1 VLELHQKKY
10 RFKGLNEEKMNHN
23 PNVDTFLKIYSQS
36 LLSTGLTRG
45 LDESTYIPTRLD
57 THLKEDV
64 LHGKKKLVVL
74 TGNAGDGK
82 TAFIQLIEESAK
94 KSGGNFKTRTDN
106 GCEFTYNGF
115 EFETLYDGSQDFDGK
130 SNDLLLKGFFKV
142 FEGEHDPNGNFVK
155 IIAINEGKLRDFILK
170 KREYKWLG
178 KQVHH
183 YLEFENYKLPESLAF
198 INLNNRAIV
207 ELKNPN
213 SIFDELLRIILDEDG
228 DKKTWEP
235 CQELNCSYANSCYI
249 KYNID
254 SLRDQKK
261 GAVVKQR
268 LKELILGIYLKKEK
282 HITMRDIRSLISFII
297 FNKYTCSQ
305 LQADIDSG
313 KNLLDRFYYN
323 NAFNKVEMDRMV
335 VILSEVDVADMPLPK
350 LENHL
355 YFLNPKTELT
365 EHLITKTDTGASPDL
380 IYLEDYFINKP
391 AGTSD
396 NDDSRKVNADMFLS
410 ALKRKLYFEGIDEY
424 LKEQFSINHYAF
436 LPYRYFEKFIAF
448 LSTGKDTQ
456 NDLRND
462 LVLAISK
469 SEKIYND
476 EVGRENVCISSNSL
490 KKSTTKAFYG
500 FTAADFEVVLPD
512 IGNQTSYIEYF
523 PDHIIFRH
531 IDKTASLEINIDLFE
546 ILMRIKEGYV
556 PTSIEI
562 RTFFL
567 NLEMF
572 KRRIL
577 SKRSTVV
584 FLTEDDTN
592 LYKFEKASSGKLVL
606 SKSK

>member
-1 VLELHQKKY
+1 
-10 RFKGLNEEKMNHN
+10 MNYN

-57 THLKEDV
+57 TALKDDV
-64 LHGKKKLVVL
+64 LQGKKKLVVL

-94 KSGGNFKTRTDN
+94 KNGGNFKTKTDN
-106 GCEFTYNGF
+106 GCEFTFNGF
-115 EFETLYDGSQDFDGK
+115 EFETLYDGSQDFEGK
-130 SNDLLLKGFFKV
+130 SNDLLLKEFFKAFV
-142 FEGEHDPNGNFVK
+142 GEKEPTAKIVK
-155 IIAINEGKLRDFILK
+155 IIAINEGKLRDFILN
-170 KREYKWLG
+170 KREYSWLG
-178 KQVHH
+178 KQVYR
-183 YLEFENYKLPESLAF
+183 YLEYDNYNLPDSLAF

-207 ELKNPN
+207 ELNNPN
-213 SIFDELLRIILDEDG
+213 SIFDELLSIFLDEDG
-228 DKKTWEP
+228 AKKTWEP
-235 CQELNCSYANSCYI
+235 CQEQNCAYANSCYI
-249 KYNID
+249 KYNVD

-268 LKELILGIYLKKEK
+268 LKELILSIYLKKEK

-305 LQADIDSG
+305 LQADIDAG
-313 KNLLDRFYYN
+313 NNLLDRFYYN

-335 VILSEVDVADMPLPK
+335 SILSEVDVADMPLPK

-365 EHLITKTDTGASPDL
+365 EHLITKADSGNNPDL
-380 IYLEDYFINKP
+380 NYLEDYYINKP
-391 AGTSD
+391 EGTSD
-396 NDDSRKVNADMFLS
+396 NDETRKVNADLFLS
-410 ALKRKLYFEGIDEY
+410 AMKRKLYFEGNDEY
-424 LKEQFSINHYAF
+424 LKEQFSISHYSF
-436 LPYRYFEKFIAF
+436 LPYRYFETFIEF
-448 LSTGKDTQ
+448 LSTGKDPQ

-512 IGNQTSYIEYF
+512 VGNQTNYIEYF

-577 SKRSTVV
+577 AKRSTVV

>member
-1 VLELHQKKY
+1 MK
-10 RFKGLNEEKMNHN
+10 
-23 PNVDTFLKIYSQS
+23 
-36 LLSTGLTRG
+36 
-45 LDESTYIPTRLD
+45 
-57 THLKEDV
+57 
-64 LHGKKKLVVL
+64 GKKKLVVL

-82 TAFIQLIEESAK
+82 TAFIQLIEEAAK
-94 KSGGNFKTRTDN
+94 KAGGSFKKRTDN
-106 GCEFTYNGF
+106 GCEFSFNGF
-115 EFETLYDGSQDFDGK
+115 EFETLYDGSQDFEGT
-130 SNDLLLKGFFKV
+130 SNDLLLKVFFKP
-142 FEGEHDPNGNFVK
+142 FDGEKEPTVNIVK
-155 IIAINEGKLRDFILK
+155 IIAINEGKLRDFVLN

-178 KQVHH
+178 KHIHH
-183 YLEFENYKLPESLAF
+183 YLEFDNYKLPDSLAF

-207 ELKNPN
+207 ELNN
-213 SIFDELLRIILDEDG
+213 ATSIFDELLSIILDEDNT
-228 DKKTWEP
+228 KKNWEP
-235 CQELNCSYANSCYI
+235 CQAQNCSYSSKCYI
-249 KYNID
+249 KYNVD
-254 SLRDQKK
+254 SLRAQKK
-261 GAVVKQR
+261 GIVVKQR
-268 LKELILGIYLKKEK
+268 LKELVLSIYLKKQK

-305 LQADIDSG
+305 LQADIDASE
-313 KNLLDRFYYN
+313 NLLVRFYYN

-335 VILSEVDVADMPLPK
+335 SILSEVDVADMPLPK

-355 YFLNPKTELT
+355 YFLNPKTELK
-365 EHLITKTDTGASPDL
+365 EHLITKADSANNPDL
-380 IYLEDYFINKP
+380 DYLEDYYINKP
-391 AGTSD
+391 EGTSD
-396 NDDSRKVNADMFLS
+396 NDETRKLNADLFLS
-410 ALKRKLYFEGIDEY
+410 AMKRKLYFEGNDEY
-424 LKEQFSINHYAF
+424 LNEQFAINHYSF
-436 LPYRYFEKFIAF
+436 LPYRYFETYIEF
-448 LSTGKDTQ
+448 LSTGKDPQ

-462 LVLAISK
+462 LILAISK

-476 EVGRENVCISSNSL
+476 EVGRENVCISSNSS

-512 IGNQTSYIEYF
+512 IGNQTNYIEYF

-577 SKRSTVV
+577 AKRSTTV

-592 LYKFEKASSGKLVL
+592 LYEFKKSASGKLVL
-606 SKSK
+606 SKM

>member
-1 VLELHQKKY
+1 
-10 RFKGLNEEKMNHN
+10 MNYN

-57 THLKEDV
+57 TALKDDV
-64 LHGKKKLVVL
+64 LQGKKKLVVL

-82 TAFIQLIEESAK
+82 TAFIQLIEESAR
-94 KSGGNFKTRTDN
+94 KSGGNFKSKTDN
-106 GCEFTYNGF
+106 GCEFNFNGF
-115 EFETLYDGSQDFDGK
+115 EFETLYDGSQDFEGK
-130 SNDLLLKGFFKV
+130 SNDLLLKDFFKA
-142 FEGEHDPNGNFVK
+142 FEGEKEPTAKIVK

-170 KREYKWLG
+170 KNEYKWLG
-178 KQVHH
+178 KYIHH
-183 YLEFENYKLPESLAF
+183 YLEFENYKLPDSLTF

-207 ELKNPN
+207 ELNNRN
-213 SIFDELLRIILDEDG
+213 SIFDELLSIILDEHKT
-228 DKKTWEP
+228 KKTWES
-235 CQELNCSYANSCYI
+235 CQEQNCVYAHSCYI
-249 KYNID
+249 KYNVD

-261 GAVVKQR
+261 GVVVKQR
-268 LKELILGIYLKKEK
+268 LKELILSIYLKKQK
-282 HITMRDIRSLISFII
+282 HITMRDIRSLISFVI

-305 LQADIDSG
+305 LQSDIDAG
-313 KNLLDRFYYN
+313 KNLLDRFFYN
-323 NAFNKVEMDRMV
+323 NAFNKTEMDRMV
-335 VILSEVDVADMPLPK
+335 SILSEVDVADMPLPK
-350 LENHL
+350 LDNRL
-355 YFLNPKTELT
+355 YFLNPKTELP
-365 EHLITKTDTGASPDL
+365 EHLITKADSGSNPDL
-380 IYLEDYFINKP
+380 NYLEEYFTNKP
-391 AGTSD
+391 EGTSD
-396 NDDSRKVNADMFLS
+396 NDETRKRNADLFLS
-410 ALKRKLYFEGIDEY
+410 AMKRKLYFEGSDDY
-424 LKEQFSINHYAF
+424 LKEHFAIDHYSF
-436 LPYRYFEKFIAF
+436 LPYRYFETFSDF
-448 LSTGKDTQ
+448 LFTGKDPQ

-512 IGNQTSYIEYF
+512 VGNQTNYIEYF

-577 SKRSTVV
+577 AKRSTTVI
-584 FLTEDDTN
+584 LTEDDTN
-592 LYKFEKASSGKLVL
+592 LYEFKKSASGKLVL
-606 SKSK
+606 SKM

>member
-1 VLELHQKKY
+1 
-10 RFKGLNEEKMNHN
+10 MNYN

-45 LDESTYIPTRLD
+45 LDESTYIPTKLD
-57 THLKEDV
+57 TALKDDV
-64 LHGKKKLVVL
+64 LQGKKKLVIL

-82 TAFIQLIEESAK
+82 TAFIQLIEESAR
-94 KSGGNFKTRTDN
+94 KSGGNFKSKTDN
-106 GCEFTYNGF
+106 GCEFNFDGF
-115 EFETLYDGSQDFDGK
+115 EFETLYDGSQDFEGK
-130 SNDLLLKGFFKV
+130 SNDLLLKEFFKS
-142 FEGEHDPNGNFVK
+142 FEGEKEPTAKIVK
-155 IIAINEGKLRDFILK
+155 IIAINEGKLRDFILNK
-170 KREYKWLG
+170 KEYKWLG
-178 KQVHH
+178 KYIHH
-183 YLEFENYKLPESLAF
+183 YLEFDNYKLPDSLAF

-207 ELKNPN
+207 ELNNPN
-213 SIFDELLRIILDEDG
+213 SIFDELLRIIIDENG
-228 DKKTWEP
+228 TQKTWEL
-235 CQELNCSYANSCYI
+235 CQEQNCAYANSCYI
-249 KYNID
+249 KYNVD

-261 GAVVKQR
+261 GAIVKQR

-305 LQADIDSG
+305 LQANIDAG
-313 KNLLDRFYYN
+313 ENLLDRFYYN

-335 VILSEVDVADMPLPK
+335 SILSEVDVADMPLPK
-350 LENHL
+350 LENYL

-365 EHLITKTDTGASPDL
+365 EHLITKADSANNPDL
-380 IYLEDYFINKP
+380 NYLENYYINKP
-391 AGTSD
+391 EGTSD
-396 NDDSRKVNADMFLS
+396 NDETRKVNADLFLS
-410 ALKRKLYFEGIDEY
+410 AMKRKLYFEGNDEY
-424 LKEQFSINHYAF
+424 LKEHFAINHYSF
-436 LPYRYFEKFIAF
+436 LPYRYFETFIEF
-448 LSTGKDTQ
+448 LSTGKDPQ

-512 IGNQTSYIEYF
+512 VGNQTSYIEYF

-577 SKRSTVV
+577 AKRSTTV

-592 LYKFEKASSGKLVL
+592 LYEFKKSASGKLVL
-606 SKSK
+606 SKM

>member
-1 VLELHQKKY
+1 
-10 RFKGLNEEKMNHN
+10 MNYN
-23 PNVDTFLKIYSQS
+23 SNVDTFLKIYSQS

-57 THLKEDV
+57 TALKDDV
-64 LHGKKKLVVL
+64 LQGKKKLVVL

-94 KSGGNFKTRTDN
+94 KSGGNFKTKTDN
-106 GCEFTYNGF
+106 GCEFIFNGF
-115 EFETLYDGSQDFDGK
+115 EFETLYDGSQDFEGK
-130 SNDLLLKGFFKV
+130 SNDLLLKEFFKA
-142 FEGEHDPNGNFVK
+142 FEGEKEPTAKIVK
-155 IIAINEGKLRDFILK
+155 IIAINEGKLRDFILN
-170 KREYKWLG
+170 KREYSWLG
-178 KQVHH
+178 KQVYR
-183 YLEFENYKLPESLAF
+183 YLEYDNYNLPESLAF

-207 ELKNPN
+207 ELNNPN
-213 SIFDELLRIILDEDG
+213 SIFDELLTIILDEDG
-228 DKKTWEP
+228 TKQTWEP
-235 CQELNCSYANSCYI
+235 CQEQNCAYANSCYI
-249 KYNID
+249 KYNVE

-268 LKELILGIYLKKEK
+268 LKELIVSIYLKKEK

-305 LQADIDSG
+305 LQANIDAG
-313 KNLLDRFYYN
+313 ENLLDRFYYN
-323 NAFNKVEMDRMV
+323 NAFNKEEMDRMV
-335 VILSEVDVADMPLPK
+335 SILSEVDVADMPLPK

-355 YFLNPKTELT
+355 YFLNPKTEINERFLIKT
-365 EHLITKTDTGASPDL
+365 ENGSNPDL
-380 IYLEDYFINKP
+380 SYLEEYFKNKP
-391 AGTSD
+391 EGTSD
-396 NDDSRKVNADMFLS
+396 TDESRKANADIYLS
-410 ALKRKLYFEGIDEY
+410 AMKRKLYFEGNDNYLEEEY
-424 LKEQFSINHYAF
+424 SVNHYSF
-436 LPYRYFEKFIAF
+436 LPYRYFETFIEF
-448 LSTGKDTQ
+448 LSTGKDPQ

-512 IGNQTSYIEYF
+512 VGNQTHYIEYF

-577 SKRSTVV
+577 AKRSTVV

>member
-1 VLELHQKKY
+1 
-10 RFKGLNEEKMNHN
+10 MNYN

-57 THLKEDV
+57 TALKDDV
-64 LHGKKKLVVL
+64 LQGKKKLVVL

-94 KSGGNFKTRTDN
+94 KNGASFKSKTDN
-106 GCEFTYNGF
+106 GCEFTFNGF

-130 SNDLLLKGFFKV
+130 SNDLLLKEFFKA
-142 FEGEHDPNGNFVK
+142 FEGEQEPKANIVK
-155 IIAINEGKLRDFILK
+155 IIAINEGKLRDFILFK
-170 KREYKWLG
+170 KEYKWLG
-178 KQVHH
+178 KHTHH
-183 YLEFENYKLPESLAF
+183 YLEKENYTLPNSLAF

-207 ELKNPN
+207 EINNPN
-213 SIFDELLRIILDEDG
+213 SIFDELLSIILDEDET
-228 DKKTWEP
+228 KKTWEP
-235 CQELNCSYANSCYI
+235 CQEQNCAYANSCYI
-249 KYNID
+249 KYNVD

-261 GAVVKQR
+261 GVVVKQR
-268 LKELILGIYLKKEK
+268 LKELILSIYLKKEK
-282 HITMRDIRSLISFII
+282 HITMRDIRSLISFVI

-305 LQADIDSG
+305 LQADIDTG
-313 KNLLDRFYYN
+313 ENLLDRFYYN
-323 NAFNKVEMDRMV
+323 NAFNKEEMDRMV
-335 VILSEVDVADMPLPK
+335 SILSEVDVADMPLPK

-355 YFLNPKTELT
+355 YFLNPKTEIN
-365 EHLITKTDTGASPDL
+365 ERFLIKAENASNPDL
-380 IYLEDYFINKP
+380 KYLEEYFKNKP
-391 AGTSD
+391 EGTSD
-396 NDDSRKVNADMFLS
+396 NDEKRKVNADIYLS
-410 ALKRKLYFEGIDEY
+410 AMKRKLYFEGNDNYLEEEY
-424 LKEQFSINHYAF
+424 SVNHYSF
-436 LPYRYFEKFIAF
+436 LPYRFFKRFIEF
-448 LSTGKDTQ
+448 LSTG
-456 NDLRND
+456 NDPHNELRND
-462 LVLAISK
+462 IVLAISK

-476 EVGRENVCISSNSL
+476 EVGKENVCISSNSL

-512 IGNQTSYIEYF
+512 VGNQTNYIEYF

-531 IDKTASLEINIDLFE
+531 IDKSASLEINIDLFE

-577 SKRSTVV
+577 AKRSTVV

>member
-1 VLELHQKKY
+1 
-10 RFKGLNEEKMNHN
+10 MNYN

-57 THLKEDV
+57 TALKDDV
-64 LHGKKKLVVL
+64 LQGKKKLVVL

-94 KSGGNFKTRTDN
+94 KNGGNFKTKTDN
-106 GCEFTYNGF
+106 GCEFTFNGF
-115 EFETLYDGSQDFDGK
+115 EFETLYDGSQDFEGK
-130 SNDLLLKGFFKV
+130 SNDLLLKEFFKA
-142 FEGEHDPNGNFVK
+142 FEGEKEPTAKIVK
-155 IIAINEGKLRDFILK
+155 IIAINEGKLRDFILN
-170 KREYKWLG
+170 KREYSWLG
-178 KQVHH
+178 KQVYR
-183 YLEFENYKLPESLAF
+183 YLEYDNYNLPDSLAF

-207 ELKNPN
+207 ELNNPN
-213 SIFDELLRIILDEDG
+213 SIFDELLSIFLDEDG
-228 DKKTWEP
+228 AKKTWEP
-235 CQELNCSYANSCYI
+235 CQEQNCAYANSCYI
-249 KYNID
+249 KYNVD

-268 LKELILGIYLKKEK
+268 LKELILSIYLKKEK

-305 LQADIDSG
+305 LQADIDAG
-313 KNLLDRFYYN
+313 NNLLDRFYYN

-335 VILSEVDVADMPLPK
+335 SILSEVDVADMPLPK

-365 EHLITKTDTGASPDL
+365 EHLITKADSGNNPDL
-380 IYLEDYFINKP
+380 NYLEDYYINKP
-391 AGTSD
+391 EGTSD
-396 NDDSRKVNADMFLS
+396 NDETRKVNADLFLS
-410 ALKRKLYFEGIDEY
+410 AMKRKLYFEGNDEY
-424 LKEQFSINHYAF
+424 LKEQFSISHYSF
-436 LPYRYFEKFIAF
+436 LPYRYFETFIEF
-448 LSTGKDTQ
+448 LSTGKDPQ

-512 IGNQTSYIEYF
+512 VGNQTNYIEYF

-577 SKRSTVV
+577 AKRSTVV

>member
-1 VLELHQKKY
+1 
-10 RFKGLNEEKMNHN
+10 MNYN

-57 THLKEDV
+57 TALKDDV
-64 LHGKKKLVVL
+64 LQGKKKLVVL

-94 KSGGNFKTRTDN
+94 KNGGNFKIKTDN
-106 GCEFTYNGF
+106 GCEFTFNGF
-115 EFETLYDGSQDFDGK
+115 EFETLYDGSQDFEGK
-130 SNDLLLKGFFKV
+130 SNDLLLKEFFKA
-142 FEGEHDPNGNFVK
+142 FEGEKEPTAKIVK
-155 IIAINEGKLRDFILK
+155 IIAINEGKLRDFILN
-170 KREYKWLG
+170 KREYSWLG
-178 KQVHH
+178 KQVYR
-183 YLEFENYKLPESLAF
+183 YLEYDNYNLPDSLAF

-207 ELKNPN
+207 ELNNPN
-213 SIFDELLRIILDEDG
+213 SIFDELLSIILDEDG
-228 DKKTWEP
+228 AKKTWEP
-235 CQELNCSYANSCYI
+235 CQEQNCAYANSCYI
-249 KYNID
+249 KYNVD

-268 LKELILGIYLKKEK
+268 LKELILSIYLKKEK

-305 LQADIDSG
+305 LQADIDAG
-313 KNLLDRFYYN
+313 NNLLDRFYYN

-335 VILSEVDVADMPLPK
+335 SILREVDVADMPLPK

-365 EHLITKTDTGASPDL
+365 EYLITKADSGNNPDL
-380 IYLEDYFINKP
+380 NYLEDYYINKP
-391 AGTSD
+391 EGTSD
-396 NDDSRKVNADMFLS
+396 NDETRKVNADLFLS
-410 ALKRKLYFEGIDEY
+410 AMKRKLYFEGNDEY
-424 LKEQFSINHYAF
+424 LKEQFSISHYSF
-436 LPYRYFEKFIAF
+436 LPYRYFETFIEF
-448 LSTGKDTQ
+448 LSTGKNPQ

-512 IGNQTSYIEYF
+512 VGNQTNYIEYF

-577 SKRSTVV
+577 AKRSTTV

-592 LYKFEKASSGKLVL
+592 LYEFKKSASGKLVL
-606 SKSK
+606 SKM